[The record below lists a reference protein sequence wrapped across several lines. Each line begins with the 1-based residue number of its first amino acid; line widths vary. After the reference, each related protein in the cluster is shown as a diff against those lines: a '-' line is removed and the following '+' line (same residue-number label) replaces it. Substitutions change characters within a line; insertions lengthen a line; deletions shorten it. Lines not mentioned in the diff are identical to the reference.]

1 VTGQNIVVSTTAA
14 LLVLLVIWVSLGLI
28 TGLIMGR
35 RGNSWFGWAVIG
47 CVLGPL
53 VIPVALSTARRER
66 DVQAIT
72 LVRGEEG
79 AGQLRILVGIDG
91 SVESQVAV
99 RSVIVLLGD
108 RIGSF
113 TLAAV
118 IDYDAVRPG
127 WKGDDQQDA
136 EAALADAERVADAS
150 LGGAAE
156 TVLLVGAPA
165 RALLE
170 HAAATDADLLAI
182 GSRGRGAS
190 TALLGS
196 VATQLAAKAP
206 VPVLIVGEHAAPA
219 TGP

>member
-1 VTGQNIVVSTTAA
+1 MSTTAA
-14 LLVLLVIWVSLGLI
+14 LFVVMIVWVIVGLI
-28 TGLIMGR
+28 TGLVMGR

-66 DVQAIT
+66 DVQPIT
-72 LVRGEEG
+72 LARGEEG
-79 AGQLRILVGIDG
+79 TGRLRVVVGVDG
-91 SVESQVAV
+91 SAESQAAV
-99 RSVIVLLGD
+99 RSVIALLGD

-118 IDYDAVRPG
+118 IDYDAARSG
-127 WKGDDQQDA
+127 WKGDDQQEA
-136 EAALADAERVADAS
+136 EAALADAERVADSS
-150 LGGAAE
+150 LHGAAE
-156 TVLLVGAPA
+156 TVLLAGVPS

-170 HAAATDADLLAI
+170 HAATTDADLLAI

-196 VATQLAAKAP
+196 VASQLAAKSS
-206 VPVLIVGEHAAPA
+206 VPVLVVSEHDGA
-219 TGP
+219 TDRP